1 MSLHRTALARVL
13 AVLALLVGFVAL
25 LAVVTGS
32 LDGDEN
38 GREGRPARQQQANRD
53 RERGSSERPK
63 IPRTYVVQPGDSLS
77 AIADRTGVP
86 QERIE
91 ALNPG
96 IDDLTLQIGAE
107 LKLR

>member
-1 MSLHRTALARVL
+1 VL

-25 LAVVTGS
+25 VVVVAGS
-32 LDGDEN
+32 LDGDES
-38 GREGRPARQQQANRD
+38 GRQRPARQQQVDRD
-53 RERGSSERPK
+53 AERGRPERSR

>member
-1 MSLHRTALARVL
+1 MPLHRTALARVL

-25 LAVVTGS
+25 LAIVAGS
-32 LDGDEN
+32 LDGDES
-38 GREGRPARQQQANRD
+38 GRERPARQQRVDRD
-53 RERGSSERPK
+53 PGRERAERPK
-63 IPRTYVVQPGDSLS
+63 IPRTYEVQPGDSLS

>member
-1 MSLHRTALARVL
+1 MSVHRIALARVL
-13 AVLALLVGFVAL
+13 AVLALLAGFIAL

-32 LDGDEN
+32 LDGDGSE
-38 GREGRPARQQQANRD
+38 
-53 RERGSSERPK
+53 RERAPLQQRVELDAEGKRSKGRR
-63 IPRTYVVQPGDSLS
+63 IPRSYVVQPGDSLS

-96 IDDLTLQIGAE
+96 IDDLTLQIGE
-107 LKLR
+107 RLKLR